1 MLLHE
6 RSAASAHCD
15 RRRQLRVISG
25 LARVRSTSRFTPER
39 GRSLVHCAATIRNGY
54 SWEVRKDPLYFIVV
68 INFYAEYASFTAE
81 MLIFVGR
88 GRAADAR
95 VAAKG

>member
-1 MLLHE
+1 MARTKNDKVRALTKM
-6 RSAASAHCD
+6 SALGQKQTPLS
-15 RRRQLRVISG
+15 S
-25 LARVRSTSRFTPER
+25 LAIDHKR
-39 GRSLVHCAATIRNGY
+39 GH
-54 SWEVRKDPLYFIVV
+54 
-68 INFYAEYASFTAE
+68 ASFTAE

>member
-1 MLLHE
+1 
-6 RSAASAHCD
+6 
-15 RRRQLRVISG
+15 
-25 LARVRSTSRFTPER
+25 
-39 GRSLVHCAATIRNGY
+39 VHCAATIRNGY
-54 SWEVRKDPLYFIVV
+54 SWEIRKDPLYFIVV